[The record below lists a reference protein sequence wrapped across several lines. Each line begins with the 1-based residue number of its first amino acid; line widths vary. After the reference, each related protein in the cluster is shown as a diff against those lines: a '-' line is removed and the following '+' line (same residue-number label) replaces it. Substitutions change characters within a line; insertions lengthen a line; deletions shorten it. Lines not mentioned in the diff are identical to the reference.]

1 MHKQFIH
8 YCDLAITSTLASSRN
23 VQSTHPKHIEYV
35 MSSNLMGWK
44 NPNFIDNQAP
54 WCTMVI
60 DKL

>member
-54 WCTMVI
+54 
-60 DKL
+60 